1 MFICIVCTIW
11 SNIFAGISVVASG
24 VFQGLGKG
32 TVSLGL
38 TIMREFI
45 LVLLFA
51 CLFAFPLGL
60 GEIGVYIGM
69 LAGGFIGSIIA
80 YIIIEIYVKRL
91 IGGQKH
97 GA

>member
-1 MFICIVCTIW
+1 MFVPFGATAA
-11 SNIFAGISVVASG
+11 N

-38 TIMREFI
+38 TIIREFI

-69 LAGGFIGSIIA
+69 LAGGLIGSIIA
-80 YIIIEIYVKRL
+80 YIIIEIYVKHL
-91 IGGQKH
+91 I
-97 GA
+97 